1 MRKIVLSMVMSLD
14 GFVAGEDGDSSWH
27 VMDEEMHDFMDDF
40 LDSVDTLLY
49 GRVAYEMML
58 QHWPSAEFDKKSTE
72 KNRSFARKMN
82 KMKKV
87 VFSRTLEKVEW
98 NARLV
103 KGNLAFEVEKL
114 KDQPGKKIALLAGA
128 SIAQTF
134 IQHDLIDEY
143 RLILNPVLIGKGQR
157 LFNDVN
163 QKLELIESRTFQ
175 CGNVLLVYK

>member
-82 KMKKV
+82 KMKKL
-87 VFSRTLEKVEW
+87 FSLERWKRQNGMQDW
-98 NARLV
+98 
-103 KGNLAFEVEKL
+103 L
-114 KDQPGKKIALLAGA
+114 KEMWLLKWK
-128 SIAQTF
+128 
-134 IQHDLIDEY
+134 
-143 RLILNPVLIGKGQR
+143 N
-157 LFNDVN
+157 
-163 QKLELIESRTFQ
+163 
-175 CGNVLLVYK
+175 